1 MTVEPHEQ
9 RQRRKQDS
17 SEDAHAPRSLQKEEE
32 KAARPRYYLKEDH
45 HKVDHQQRSDF
56 LAALLDLLQ
65 HTLPRRFQRR
75 LVHLFRLLNF

>member
-1 MTVEPHEQ
+1 MKFPNEEFYNSNS
-9 RQRRKQDS
+9 D
-17 SEDAHAPRSLQKEEE
+17 HANVQLHSGSQANM
-32 KAARPRYYLKEDH
+32 AAYAAVLSRYYLKEDH